1 MAETIIVAGS
11 LAQRPGNGGHATV
24 FLQYML
30 GFRSLGYDVLFL
42 DRLEPGMCIDGSG
55 RPTEFERSEN
65 VRYLAAVMEGAGLG
79 GCWSVRYDD
88 GAVTAGL
95 DRRVV
100 VERAQ
105 RSVLL
110 VNVMG
115 YLDDEELLAAAPI
128 TAFLDVDPG
137 FGQMW
142 RALGLHDAFVGH
154 DHYVTVGS
162 RVGTPGCVVPGG
174 GIEWIT
180 TLPPVAIDDWPA
192 TSPPGGPTRFTT
204 IATWRGPFGPIE
216 YDGHVYGLRVHE
228 FRKFLDLPGR
238 IRAAFEVA
246 LDIDESD
253 AADRR
258 RLVDGGWLLAD
269 PRLVASDPFE
279 YRRYINGSSA
289 ELMIAKNMYVDTRGG
304 WFSDR
309 SACYLAAGRPVL
321 AQDTGFG
328 DVLPIGDGIV
338 VFSTTDEAVAG
349 ADEIIGNYDH
359 HARAARE
366 LAVEHLAAT
375 TVLVKL
381 LTALGVR

>member
-24 FLQYML
+24 FLQYLL

-42 DRLEPGMCIDGSG
+42 DRLEPGMCVDGSG
-55 RPTEFERSEN
+55 QPAEFGRSEN

-79 GCWSVRYDD
+79 GCWSVGYDG

-162 RVGTPGCVVPGG
+162 RGRHARLRRTRRRHRVDHDAATGRHRRLAGYLATGRADTIHDDRNLARAVRADRIRRSCLWAAGPRVPQVPRSSRSSPRRVRGRARHRRVGRRRP
-174 GIEWIT
+174 
-180 TLPPVAIDDWPA
+180 PA
-192 TSPPGGPTRFTT
+192 TGRWWVGARRPPGGRQRSVRVPEIHQRVVGGVDD
-204 IATWRGPFGPIE
+204 RE
-216 YDGHVYGLRVHE
+216 EHVRRHARWMVQRSQRL
-228 FRKFLDLPGR
+228 LPR
-238 IRAAFEVA
+238 
-246 LDIDESD
+246 
-253 AADRR
+253 
-258 RLVDGGWLLAD
+258 
-269 PRLVASDPFE
+269 
-279 YRRYINGSSA
+279 
-289 ELMIAKNMYVDTRGG
+289 
-304 WFSDR
+304 
-309 SACYLAAGRPVL
+309 GRP
-321 AQDTGFG
+321 
-328 DVLPIGDGIV
+328 
-338 VFSTTDEAVAG
+338 AG
-349 ADEIIGNYDH
+349 ARPGHGI
-359 HARAARE
+359 R
-366 LAVEHLAAT
+366 
-375 TVLVKL
+375 
-381 LTALGVR
+381 